1 MDKRVILA
9 VAGSGKTYYI
19 CNHIDITK
27 KNLILAYTHENIT
40 NIINELTKSYGRVPE
55 LTSVMTFDAFIN
67 RLLLKPYEPSIF
79 KHFHCEGAKSN
90 GITMMKPPTRTIPNG
105 KRNVPNP
112 QYKKKSEFEHYIT
125 QSGFYYCDNLA
136 ELILE
141 VKCDGRALVKD
152 IIATLNLFYDEVLID
167 EFQDYREKNYDLLM
181 ALVKG
186 LNHVLLVGDYYQ
198 HSVSGRNNSGKPF
211 AKKGKEISF
220 QDFIKEM
227 EANHLTVDTK
237 SLKTSR
243 RCGKEICDYIK
254 ATLGIDITSEDN
266 HPGKIIF
273 VDDADQAKAIL
284 LNDNIVK
291 LLYRNAS
298 KYAER
303 YSIHAMNWSY
313 SKGDTFTDTC
323 VILTGSTDSMFKN
336 YKQVTLDSS
345 ITRNR
350 LYVALTRS
358 KHDTYIISSDV
369 FQGALKSIN
378 VSA

>member
-40 NIINELTKSYGRVPE
+40 NIINELTKSYGRVPD

-90 GITMMKPPTRTIPNG
+90 GITMWEPPSRTIRNG
-105 KRNVPNP
+105 ESYVSNP
-112 QYKKKSEFEHYIT
+112 QYKRKSEFEHYIT

-141 VKCDGRALVKD
+141 VKCDGKPLVKE
-152 IIATLNLFYDEVLID
+152 IIAALNLFYDEILID

-211 AKKGKEISF
+211 VKKGKERSLP
-220 QDFIKEM
+220 DFIKEM
-227 EANHLTVDTK
+227 QDNHLTVDTK

-243 RCGKEICDYIK
+243 RCGKETCDYIK

-266 HPGKIIF
+266 HPGKVIF
-273 VDDADQAKAIL
+273 VDDIDQAKEIL
-284 LNDNIVK
+284 LDNNIVK
-291 LLYRNAS
+291 LLYRDAS

-303 YSIHAMNWSY
+303 SSLHAMNWSY

-323 VILTGSTDSMFKN
+323 VILTGSTDCMFKN
-336 YKQVTLDSS
+336 CNPVTLDSS

-358 KHDTYIISSDV
+358 RHDTYIISSDV
-369 FQGALKSIN
+369 FRKALECIN
-378 VSA
+378 VST